1 MAAAEKSAD
10 DLVFGI
16 LGGES
21 VLGRRS
27 REPKVL
33 RDRLREGLPYAA
45 LEQLLTETHLPQGD
59 VLRVVALP
67 VRTFQRRKKEK
78 LLTTQESDRVY
89 RLARILAI
97 AEDVLGSREKAV
109 RWLTKPSRVLGEAP
123 LGLLDTEIGARD
135 VEDELRRIDYGVI
148 A

>member
-10 DLVFGI
+10 DLVFRI
-16 LGGES
+16 LGGEP

-27 REPKVL
+27 RESKVL

-45 LEQLLTETHLPQGD
+45 LERLLTETQLPQGD

-78 LLTTQESDRVY
+78 LLTPQESDRVY

-97 AEDVLGSREKAV
+97 AEDV
-109 RWLTKPSRVLGEAP
+109 
-123 LGLLDTEIGARD
+123 
-135 VEDELRRIDYGVI
+135 
-148 A
+148 